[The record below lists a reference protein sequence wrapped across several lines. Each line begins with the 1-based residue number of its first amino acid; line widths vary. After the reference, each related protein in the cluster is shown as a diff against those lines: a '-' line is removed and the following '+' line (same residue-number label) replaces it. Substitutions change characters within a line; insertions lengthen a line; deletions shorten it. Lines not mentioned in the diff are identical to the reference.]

1 MEQQNLQQ
9 FIQSSSQYVGK
20 DDFVNGTFKGQY
32 KGYSVYAKSFKGQT
46 KQCVGYKF
54 YLPELGVEKVLE
66 STSVRL
72 ARVMS
77 SFQDGDTLLVHKEG
91 DAFETTWEVKKAEAS
106 TGNVASASASD
117 FEASLKNTGFTE
129 SNDEP
134 KTIEIPEEEPINVEN
149 IPF

>member
-20 DDFVNGTFKGQY
+20 DDFVDGTFKGQY

-72 ARVMS
+72 ARLMA

-91 DAFETTWEVKKAEAS
+91 DAFETTWEVKKADAS
-106 TGNVASASASD
+106 SNTAPTSD
-117 FEASLKNTGFTE
+117 FETSLKNTGFTE